1 MICKNNRTNKTN
13 KTETNKIMQI
23 LIILLGCHI
32 AHLLN
37 GRIEAAVE
45 LATNYSKVDW
55 LLSGG
60 IKPNTGNTITEAEQ
74 MATQISMN
82 EPAYS
87 IEGEWNYILD
97 TEATNTAENFIRA
110 RNIDLTK
117 YDEIYIATSTFHYER
132 AAKIAS
138 LIIEDSHK
146 INWILADQKEKD
158 SEYWE
163 KIHIRNV
170 EADVRRALQM

>member
-1 MICKNNRTNKTN
+1 MR
-13 KTETNKIMQI
+13 I

-32 AHLLN
+32 ARLLN

-45 LATNYSKVDW
+45 LASSYHQQVDW

-60 IKPNTGNTITEAEQ
+60 IKHANNGASITEAEQ
-74 MATQISMN
+74 MAAQISKK

-87 IEGEWNYILD
+87 VSEWNYILD
-97 TEATNTAENFIRA
+97 TKATNTAENFLGLRD
-110 RNIDLTK
+110 IDLTV
-117 YDEIYIATSTFHYER
+117 YNEVYIATSEFHYER

-138 LIIEDSHK
+138 LIIDDRIKK
-146 INWILADQKEKD
+146 INWILAEQKEPD

-163 KIHIRNV
+163 RIHIRNV
-170 EADVRRALQM
+170 EADVERVLQQRI